1 MGRVSNDN
9 PDPPTKLSAHE
20 TQQLVMEAL
29 DRLEDQQR
37 AIIVLKDIESLDYQ
51 QIAEILEV
59 PLGTVKSRL
68 HRARMI
74 LRDRLKPMVS
84 LEE

>member
-1 MGRVSNDN
+1 M
-9 PDPPTKLSAHE
+9 
-20 TQQLVMEAL
+20 VMEAL

-37 AIIVLKDIESLDYQ
+37 TVIVLKDIESLDYQ

-59 PLGTVKSRL
+59 PVGTVKSRI
-68 HRARMI
+68 HRARMA
-74 LRDRLKPMVS
+74 LRDQLKPIIT